1 MKRPPKLLESIL
13 SRLLPDEVLGDLS
26 ERYRNLGQYLLDLI
40 TVVPVILMIQLKQF
54 GNGRVILAV
63 LVAFLVGLVSG
74 IAFVAGPAA
83 LHNAVPF
90 LLLLS
95 LWIVLMIGK
104 MASRP
109 QQ

>member
-1 MKRPPKLLESIL
+1 MKRPPKLLELIL
-13 SRLLPDEVLGDLS
+13 SALLPEEVLGDLQQ
-26 ERYRNLGQYLLDLI
+26 RYRSLGQYLLDLT

-54 GNGRVILAV
+54 GNWKVIFAV
-63 LVAFLVGLVSG
+63 LVAFLIGLVSG
-74 IAFVAGPAA
+74 ISFVAGPAA

-104 MASRP
+104 LASRP